1 MTITVYPFS
10 GLVCIKLPDVPWPL
24 TITEKDMPVGSSV
37 ETVSNHS
44 TISHVNSNR
53 SSPKAIIRSKDSIPS
68 YGTEAWWY
76 VRDYVPG
83 DMAGHQNISLAEH
96 NDDDMWDLSDSLV
109 DLFQE
114 SNRDAGQF
122 PQENNALLLRFG
134 NKSDMKAWLEEDT
147 TNGFVRVFNYDS
159 EVNSRMFPCTLST
172 TAQKLCLHCGMP
184 PNSLHVQFN
193 GDIIRRLEPFD
204 CPLALQNDYLQNIG
218 YSDLS
223 RIQEIGAHEDLPYL
237 VKFYA
242 DKNKTTKPTIV
253 QLAKGTVE
261 EYQTKGHDL
270 CLKLTSSL
278 QGERSVYLSFSNEKD
293 YNKWLRKTKKATAK
307 LPTKADL
314 SNCHLEFLPETVF
327 INEDLEYLN
336 LRHNVLKERPIEE
349 DIYTIG
355 WLDDLPRF
363 HNLRSLN
370 LADNELHV
378 FPMAICKMKM
388 LTELNVASNKITQ
401 IPPDIIGLENL
412 QLFHVH
418 NNHLSSLPDEVC
430 RMKNLMVLVLA
441 FNRFTTIPSVLLHT
455 HDTQNQIDSFIMAGN
470 MVDRMPHEV
479 LNQMKHIKKIDL
491 RMNRLSFMPSEM
503 AKFHLL
509 EHVTHL
515 DVRDNNI
522 TDLDIRALRSLEY
535 LNCERNQIHTLQ
547 VNGSAIK
554 SIFAKRNDIIN
565 FSVNPKPEWLLEL
578 DLSYN
583 QLVVL
588 PNWLSDCFFMTNLNA
603 SHNQLMELPNSLL
616 TDAQKLKMLHAS
628 HNCLKF
634 LPEYVYSTTLEEI
647 SLEHNQLSSLP
658 DEFFTKMPKLRYLC
672 LTHNN
677 LVMIS
682 PPQQNVYQNKLTE
695 LYISANYLTDEAV
708 PLICNFPRLK
718 VLHMAHNHITEIHD
732 RDFRKLENLQELN
745 ISGNKL
751 RHLPRSIGR
760 HPKLQILRANA
771 NLLKELPDF
780 RQSTNLKV
788 LDVGS
793 NRLVDVSVTNLMS
806 SQINL
811 LDISGNPE
819 MQVDTKELK
828 GIKSK
833 KKVCIVDIKGQNRS
847 LLDLRTAVIDDLDKP
862 WKSGLSQTSGIR
874 NKISVMVINK
884 PGFNNGKEGL
894 FAVIDGGRTD
904 EVSKLLSK
912 KFQSILTEEQQN
924 SPSSKDYLK
933 YAMLASHRCLKAAGQ
948 KLGATAAVCHILKPD
963 ENSNHYVLNVANVG
977 DVEVVLCRRG
987 EAVCLSRLFTIQ
999 ANKEEC
1005 KRICKSDGIITED
1018 NKINGVTHNS
1028 RLLGNSY
1035 LFPHVI
1041 PDPYT
1046 SSTILQPEDQ
1056 LIIIAN
1062 QGFWNYISYQ
1072 EAVNEIVDIPDPAHA
1087 AKKLQDLAQGYKS
1100 QENIAI
1106 LVVQL
1111 LFYPTERNRIKTLIQ
1126 MHYQEEQHVL
1136 AALKRRDAEREEIKK
1151 QLEDEDSLESVP
1163 MEIVKLRDGKKRG
1176 QLSYV
1181 FNKADANQPA
1191 DITDSNDAA
1200 SPKAYLQKK
1209 NKGKTVVDIWEQ
1221 VLQKRLAEEVKDKE
1235 MKHVMQIGKEE
1246 DVADVGSDGQNC
1258 DNWSTV
1264 AIPGQIKNRVVT
1276 VPSPLPVSPKKYP
1289 PPPPPCHMGPYMYGD
1304 NTNHASD
1311 VSVEFIKEIK
1321 HPIDVDRDAVLFYQM
1336 QLTRSRSH
1344 SASSESLDSTQSDPS
1359 FPSVKEALHAKSFP
1373 SHSIEVL
1380 MNITRLEQLQ
1390 DIGGSVPQP
1399 PKTTHSGKRTT
1410 LTNSCPTT
1418 SAPAKADKISGRSSH
1433 SDIRD
1438 LDALLNSGG
1447 HQSSPKLVRGKE
1459 VDEIDLSID
1468 DINSRT
1474 EAVSHKSTHRKSS
1487 PLSDINRFEQTEAT
1501 VNRFEQTEAT
1511 VSDIEK
1517 VQFSPKKDHDSQE
1530 SKMCVK
1536 SPSKHR
1542 RDKQVFKKDEDISNQ
1557 FVSHSENKD
1566 QSSTSLIL
1574 ITEHDDPKDFQ
1585 DTYKKVTRIPRTN
1598 NNMEKSDVTTKQFYP
1613 FVEQDVNCNSLNSLD
1628 DLLAFNRLQSQK
1640 TDIVQNASVK
1650 NKLKITNIPTPPP
1663 SKTSNIP
1670 EPMIP
1675 DSFSQQSIIITY
1687 L

>member
-1 MTITVYPFS
+1 MAYPDYPRMSSLFWAGWRTIV
-10 GLVCIKLPDVPWPL
+10 
-24 TITEKDMPVGSSV
+24 EKDMPMGSNV

-44 TISHVNSNR
+44 TISHVSSNQGSPR
-53 SSPKAIIRSKDSIPS
+53 SKMRSKDSIPS

-76 VRDYVPG
+76 VRDYVHG
-83 DMAGHQNISLAEH
+83 DRAGHQTVSLAEH

-114 SNRDAGQF
+114 SNKVAGQF
-122 PQENNALLLRFG
+122 SEENHALLQRFG

-147 TNGFVRVFNYDS
+147 SNGFVRVFNYDS

-204 CPLALQNDYLQNIG
+204 CPLAIQNDYLQNIG
-218 YSDLS
+218 YSDLR

-242 DKNKTTKPTIV
+242 GKPISDSTYSRNQLSTMVYVRKGKIIYQWVQRLCVISGTRLHVYRDKNKTTKPTIV

-261 EYQTKGHDL
+261 EYQTKGHDF

-278 QGERSVYLSFSNEKD
+278 QGERSVYLSFSDEKD

-327 INEDLEYLN
+327 INEELEYLN

-363 HNLRSLN
+363 QNLRSLN

-412 QLFHVH
+412 QLLHVH
-418 NNHLSSLPDEVC
+418 NNHLSSLPEEVC

-455 HDTQNQIDSFIMAGN
+455 HDTQNQVDSFIMAGN

-479 LNQMKHIKKIDL
+479 LNRMKHIKKIDL

-515 DVRDNNI
+515 DVRDNHI

-565 FSVNPKPEWLLEL
+565 FSINPKPEWLLEL

-583 QLVVL
+583 QLLEL

-603 SHNQLMELPNSLL
+603 SHNQLMELPDRLL
-616 TDAQKLKMLHAS
+616 TDAQKLKVLHVS
-628 HNCLKF
+628 HNCLKL
-634 LPEYVYSTTLEEI
+634 LPEYINSATLEEI

-672 LTHNN
+672 LTHND
-677 LVMIS
+677 LVIIS

-695 LYISANYLTDEAV
+695 LYISANHLTDDAV
-708 PLICNFPRLK
+708 PLICNFSRLK
-718 VLHMAHNHITEIHD
+718 VLHMAHNDITEIHD

-793 NRLVDVSVTNLMS
+793 NRLFDVSVTNLMS

-819 MQVDTKELK
+819 MQVDTNELK

-894 FAVIDGGRTD
+894 FAVMDGGRTD

-948 KLGATAAVCHILKPD
+948 KLGATAAICHIVKQD

-987 EAVCLSRLFTIQ
+987 EAVCLTRLFTIQ

-1046 SSTILQPEDQ
+1046 SSTVLQPEDQ
-1056 LIIIAN
+1056 LIIVAN
-1062 QGFWNYISYQ
+1062 QGFWNFISYQ
-1072 EAVNEIVDIPDPAHA
+1072 EAVNEIVDIPDPALA

-1111 LFYPTERNRIKTLIQ
+1111 LFYPIERNRIKALIQ
-1126 MHYQEEQHVL
+1126 MQYQEEQQVL
-1136 AALKRRDAEREEIKK
+1136 AALKRRDAVREEIKK
-1151 QLEDEDSLESVP
+1151 QVEEEDSFESVP
-1163 MEIVKLRDGKKRG
+1163 MEIVKLRDGRKRG

-1181 FNKADANQPA
+1181 FNKADVNGSA
-1191 DITDSNDAA
+1191 DITDSKDAV
-1200 SPKAYLQKK
+1200 SSKAHLQNKI
-1209 NKGKTVVDIWEQ
+1209 KGKTVVDIWEE

-1246 DVADVGSDGQNC
+1246 EDVDADVGSDGQNS
-1258 DNWSTV
+1258 DNWSAV
-1264 AIPGQIKNRVVT
+1264 AIPGHIKNRVVT
-1276 VPSPLPVSPKKYP
+1276 VPSPLSVSPKKHP
-1289 PPPPPCHMGPYMYGD
+1289 PPPPPCHMGPYLYGD
-1304 NTNHASD
+1304 NANHASQ
-1311 VSVEFIKEIK
+1311 VSVEFTKELK

-1336 QLTRSRSH
+1336 QLSRSKSH
-1344 SASSESLDSTQSDPS
+1344 GASSESLDSTQSDPS
-1359 FPSVKEALHAKSFP
+1359 FSSVKEALHTKSFP

-1380 MNITRLEQLQ
+1380 MNISRLEQLQ
-1390 DIGGSVPQP
+1390 HIGGSVPQP
-1399 PKTTHSGKRTT
+1399 PKNPHSGKRTT
-1410 LTNSCPTT
+1410 LTDSCPTT
-1418 SAPAKADKISGRSSH
+1418 AVPAKTDRINTRSSH

-1438 LDALLNSGG
+1438 LDAIL
-1447 HQSSPKLVRGKE
+1447 
-1459 VDEIDLSID
+1459 
-1468 DINSRT
+1468 
-1474 EAVSHKSTHRKSS
+1474 
-1487 PLSDINRFEQTEAT
+1487 LSD
-1501 VNRFEQTEAT
+1501 VNRLKETETIVKYDPAMT
-1511 VSDIEK
+1511 EVK
-1517 VQFSPKKDHDSQE
+1517 QLQLFSPKKDRHSQE
-1530 SKMCVK
+1530 SKTCVE
-1536 SPSKHR
+1536 SPSKLR
-1542 RDKQVFKKDEDISNQ
+1542 KDREVSKGDGGISNQ
-1557 FVSHSENKD
+1557 NVSVPNFENED
-1566 QSSTSLIL
+1566 QSNTSSCSEKEI
-1574 ITEHDDPKDFQ
+1574 ITGHDFQ

-1598 NNMEKSDVTTKQFYP
+1598 NNMETSNVTTKNVYP
-1613 FVEQDVNCNSLNSLD
+1613 FVEQDLNCNSLTSLD
-1628 DLLAFNRLQSQK
+1628 DLLAFNRMQSQK
-1640 TDIVQNASVK
+1640 LDGVKNASAK
-1650 NKLKITNIPTPPP
+1650 NRLKMTHTPPP
-1663 SKTSNIP
+1663 PPSTPSNIP